1 MGCDRDSELLPLNR
15 ILCVRK
21 SSNVRKQ
28 IVLTSGIFFVL
39 FLAEWW
45 FFYSSALNIPEYI
58 PNTQIHIG
66 GLALI
71 ITIIL
76 LFIWEFKRL
85 LRIQPPLSIWKLAFS
100 GTLTVFIAEVLFQ
113 TLRQFYMNI
122 DTPGGRLYNFILG
135 ALGISLFSFV
145 LGFLIAFQLK
155 TKRTSIL
162 FLLIILV
169 FILIYITKKYIMD

>member
-1 MGCDRDSELLPLNR
+1 
-15 ILCVRK
+15 
-21 SSNVRKQ
+21 
-28 IVLTSGIFFVL
+28 
-39 FLAEWW
+39 
-45 FFYSSALNIPEYI
+45 
-58 PNTQIHIG
+58 
-66 GLALI
+66 
-71 ITIIL
+71 
-76 LFIWEFKRL
+76 
-85 LRIQPPLSIWKLAFS
+85 
-100 GTLTVFIAEVLFQ
+100 
-113 TLRQFYMNI
+113 MNI